1 MREPTIAETVEW
13 VGGASKQHLV
23 QFIQAC
29 GSDAALVEAGIKGR
43 APLSKKVMKKKKH
56 TVLQTE
62 ARKVLAAAWASAWS
76 GAGGKGSSWSALD
89 AKEGWLFKAGE
100 KNSRLKRR
108 HFRCEP
114 GSKTIIY
121 SAPVRGALPGK
132 DDDLKV
138 GKKKGEID
146 LRTAAQLI
154 EGFNGQFLIATTTG
168 RIFDLHVLPPSKAM
182 DPHRTATLYA
192 ESAKWLRFLSEET
205 GLNVYGWSDSP
216 SEFPLIAACTR
227 RESIA
232 LIKAAGGVLPGGQ
245 GAADAAAAA
254 GRRRSELSIAPKLIP
269 LPERVEEEED
279 DEREVLDGGGARA
292 HLASPFARLS
302 GRTVSPRLAIGSSD
316 SAEPSTAA
324 VLEGA
329 SSSAAAS
336 PSPSPSLAYLS
347 PLNLEQYAPAFD
359 DAGGDD
365 PRDLLAM
372 DAAALVAEFRMKK
385 LHANRLRVWLD
396 TLAAPESGGGGTAGG
411 DSFTVG
417 DDDALDSAQV
427 DCDDAAEEGSGELA
441 ISDAPDVVLVGAQ
454 ADSAEE
460 EEKDGGELAI
470 VGSDV
475 GCDAPDTTAQADSAD
490 AAAVVA
496 AEAEQEP
503 AAPVLPSPAD
513 ASGVASAEEGT
524 ASQLADDKAGA
535 SSAEVHVASE
545 KAGGAG
551 GLTIPLAV
559 VIYGRDYGKRSACMD
574 GTQSLKVPSH
584 RFTNVIT
591 SRFVC
596 FSVTTIT
603 SGTSRGINQ
612 RAMVRCAQRL
622 PIVRFTTCSKRPRTA
637 LRRGVTGICCLQ
649 DFHQIL
655 RFASSLSTE

>member
-396 TLAAPESGGGGTAGG
+396 TLAAPESGGGLLQVAIRSPWATTTHWIAPRSTAM
-411 DSFTVG
+411 T
-417 DDDALDSAQV
+417 L
-427 DCDDAAEEGSGELA
+427 LR
-441 ISDAPDVVLVGAQ
+441 
-454 ADSAEE
+454 
-460 EEKDGGELAI
+460 K
-470 VGSDV
+470 
-475 GCDAPDTTAQADSAD
+475 
-490 AAAVVA
+490 
-496 AEAEQEP
+496 
-503 AAPVLPSPAD
+503 
-513 ASGVASAEEGT
+513 GVASW
-524 ASQLADDKAGA
+524 
-535 SSAEVHVASE
+535 
-545 KAGGAG
+545 
-551 GLTIPLAV
+551 PLATHQ
-559 VIYGRDYGKRSACMD
+559 M
-574 GTQSLKVPSH
+574 LFLLVP
-584 RFTNVIT
+584 
-591 SRFVC
+591 
-596 FSVTTIT
+596 
-603 SGTSRGINQ
+603 
-612 RAMVRCAQRL
+612 
-622 PIVRFTTCSKRPRTA
+622 RPTA
-637 LRRGVTGICCLQ
+637 LRRRRRMVASWPSLAVMWAATHRILLLRPTALTLLLLSLPRRSRSQLPPYCHLQ
-649 DFHQIL
+649 LMPAVWPRQKRAPRRSWQMIKLVHRPPKCTSHRRKRVARAVLQ
-655 RFASSLSTE
+655 SL